1 MYVSRGRQHYIYNRG
16 QVLSASVLAA
26 LLSALLLLSPGTA
39 RAVAH
44 VLAENGVT
52 LPANVIRV
60 LDALPTDPTRDTLR
74 RDEEEV
80 GIVVIETD
88 TTLEDEPEPTSL
100 EWVMSLPIPATVPI
114 VSFCSLSM
122 QKVEE
127 STHAALCRAD
137 RSCVSPRAP
146 PV

>member
-1 MYVSRGRQHYIYNRG
+1 MYVSRGRQHYICNRG

-52 LPANVIRV
+52 LPANVVRV
-60 LDALPTDPTRDTLR
+60 LDALPSDPTRDTLR
-74 RDEEEV
+74 REEDEV
-80 GIVVIETD
+80 GIVVAEAD
-88 TTLEDEPEPTSL
+88 TILDDEPEPTL
-100 EWVMSLPIPATVPI
+100 PGWVMTLPLPATIPA
-114 VSFCSLSM
+114 VSFSSNST
-122 QKVEE
+122 QKVAE
-127 STHAALCRAD
+127 STCAALRRAD
-137 RSCVSPRAP
+137 RSRISPRAP